1 MDPPDLPEAQPI
13 AWPTGTRQ
21 APAPVIRQAAA
32 ALREVLRALAPDP
45 SAAPTDPVSFGAD
58 TEPLMRA
65 VLARY
70 GFERLPATRAE
81 LFGLFEYCDCLDAA
95 SGIGMRPP
103 DQLAAWQAASF
114 EVWRRKRPD
123 LMPAIE
129 RFCAGDVDGLR
140 ALHRA
145 EDTLAR
151 LGRDYFRPAE
161 RELPLRK
168 DRA

>member
-1 MDPPDLPEAQPI
+1 MDPTEPPDAQPI
-13 AWPTGTRQ
+13 AWPTGARR
-21 APAPVIRQAAA
+21 AAAPVVRQAAA
-32 ALREVLRALAPDP
+32 TLREILRALAPDP
-45 SAAPTDPVSFGAD
+45 RMVPTDAVSFGPE
-58 TEPLMRA
+58 TEPVMRV

-70 GFERLPATRAE
+70 GFERLPATWAE

-103 DQLAAWQAASF
+103 EQLAAWQAASF

-129 RFCAGDVDGLR
+129 RFCAGDVDGLK

-145 EDTLAR
+145 EDTLAC
-151 LGRDYFRPAE
+151 LGREYLRPAE
-161 RELPLRK
+161 
-168 DRA
+168 